1 MTSKNELLALLR
13 LVLYYIIMSRLDIT
27 RSRNGRYFA
36 YFKGDV
42 QLKDKATLERIRAMR
57 IPPAWSNVAIAS
69 SENAKVLAQG
79 TDKAGRPQSIYNPK
93 FRAKQDKLK
102 HQRIVEFAS
111 RLPDLR
117 KQVEGDLAKP
127 GLPKEKVMA
136 CIVKL
141 IDVAYFRV
149 GNEEYAEENN
159 SYGITTMRSKHID
172 YTNYSVTFDFM
183 GKSGKHHVKKIND
196 QRISKIIK
204 QLDEMPGYEIFRYR
218 DVQGDL
224 HNVSSQNV
232 NEYIKEY
239 MGGDFTAKDFRT
251 WGGTL
256 LAIDL
261 LTAEEKKRSESER
274 KKYITVCVKQVS
286 QRLGN
291 TPAIARASY
300 INPRVVARYIKG
312 EDFFALKQSIDG
324 VSAQKHLSPN
334 EYCALKILEAK

>member
-1 MTSKNELLALLR
+1 
-13 LVLYYIIMSRLDIT
+13 MSRLDIT
-27 RSRNGRYFA
+27 RARNGRYFA
-36 YFKGDV
+36 YYKSNK
-42 QLKDKATLERIRAMR
+42 QIKDKPSLERIRSLR
-57 IPPAWSNVAIAS
+57 IPPAWNNVAIAS
-69 SENAKVLAQG
+69 SENAKVLARG

-93 FRAKQDKLK
+93 FRARQDKLK
-102 HQRIVEFAS
+102 HQRILEFAS
-111 RLPDLR
+111 KLPNLR
-117 KQVEGDLAKP
+117 NQVEQDLVKP

-183 GKSGKHHVKKIND
+183 GKSGKHHIKKVND
-196 QRISKIIK
+196 RTLTRIIK
-204 QLDEMPGYEIFRYR
+204 QLDEMPGYEIFRYL
-218 DVQGDL
+218 DEDGDL

-232 NEYIKEY
+232 NEYIKEF
-239 MGGDFTAKDFRT
+239 MGDDFTAKDFRT

-261 LTAEEKKRSESER
+261 LSSVEIRLSPAER
-274 KKYITVCVKQVS
+274 KKTVTVCVHQVS

-300 INPRVVARYIKG
+300 INPQVLNRYLKG
-312 EDFFALKQSIDG
+312 EDFNALRQVVDG
-324 VSAQKHLSPN
+324 VRPQKHITKN
-334 EYCALKILEAK
+334 EYCALKILEAKS